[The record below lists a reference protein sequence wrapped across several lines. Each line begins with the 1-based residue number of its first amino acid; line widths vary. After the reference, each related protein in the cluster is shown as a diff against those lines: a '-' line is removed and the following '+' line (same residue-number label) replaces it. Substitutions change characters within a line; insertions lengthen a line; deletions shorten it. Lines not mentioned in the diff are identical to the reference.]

1 MIWFVIY
8 AVVAFV
14 GLVWR
19 WWEDDEYAAWQTTE
33 DVLHIAFWPITLV
46 CGVVW
51 LAASKANDWR
61 DATRQKLRVRKAA
74 GAAPQG
80 DQNE

>member
-19 WWEDDEYAAWQTTE
+19 WWEDDEYPAWQTGG
-33 DVLHIAFWPITLV
+33 DIAAIAFWPFTLV
-46 CGVVW
+46 MLAVVF
-51 LAASKANDWR
+51 LVTFANEWR

-80 DQNE
+80 DPK